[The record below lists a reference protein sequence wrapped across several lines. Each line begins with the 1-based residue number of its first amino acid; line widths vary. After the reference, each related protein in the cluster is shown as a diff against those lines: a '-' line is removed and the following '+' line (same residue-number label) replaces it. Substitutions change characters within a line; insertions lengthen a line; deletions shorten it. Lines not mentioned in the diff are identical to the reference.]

1 MKFAVV
7 ELKYVP
13 GKTYIVPINW
23 IKKFNKKFKQ
33 TESLLCYISLNISDE
48 PNFDVDYYKEEL
60 KCAAGM
66 FKVFVLK
73 VTSEC

>member
-23 IKKFNKKFKQ
+23 IKKFNLKFKK
-33 TESLLCYISLNISDE
+33 TESFLCFISLTISDE
-48 PNFDVDYYKEEL
+48 PDFDADHKREFNGS
-60 KCAAGM
+60 AGTY
-66 FKVFVLK
+66 KVFVLT
-73 VTSEC
+73 VTGSVY